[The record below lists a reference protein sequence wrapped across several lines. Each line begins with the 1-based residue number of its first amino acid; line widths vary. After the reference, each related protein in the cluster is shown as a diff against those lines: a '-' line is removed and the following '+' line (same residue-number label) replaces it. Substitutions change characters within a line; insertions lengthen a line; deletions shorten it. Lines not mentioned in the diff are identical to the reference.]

1 MNKKQSFIIAIVVS
15 LCVLVGIEY
24 FLVKQNDVKSTD
36 YRIALFVP
44 AVHPAM
50 AEIIHGFE
58 ETIHSL
64 SGKKYSFDEY
74 NANGNATL
82 LRAQADEIVQHGYD
96 LVFTV
101 GAQCSQS
108 IFELSKKRQSNMPQV
123 FTAVDDPVEMG
134 IVRSLTH
141 PGGMVTGTTDN
152 MVYDKQIDALLHIK
166 PDIKTMLLVYNP
178 AQSRGFEKDREKL
191 EKVLHAKH
199 IALRTVA
206 VAHQNEITQKVPSF
220 LDGVDVLIIF
230 TDHTT
235 VAGIDSLITLCGR
248 YGVTLF
254 ASDLNSGD
262 KGAAL
267 AFGVLQKDYGVL
279 GAKIAHRILED
290 KQSPAS
296 IAVRPLEQLYLKIN
310 TKTMEQQGLHLS
322 KETLAQLQKE
332 GVMVV

>member
-1 MNKKQSFIIAIVVS
+1 MNKKQLLIVIVIG
-15 LCVLVGIEY
+15 LGALVGIEY
-24 FLVKQNDVKSTD
+24 LFVKQNDVKSAD
-36 YRIALFVP
+36 YRVALFVP

-50 AEIIHGFE
+50 VEILDGFKQTVTAEGN
-58 ETIHSL
+58 
-64 SGKKYSFDEY
+64 KKYSFDDY

-82 LRAQADEIVQHGYD
+82 LRAQADEIVQSKYD
-96 LVFTV
+96 VVFTV

-134 IVRSLTH
+134 IVRSLNH

-152 MVYDKQIDALLHIK
+152 MVYEQQIDALLRVK

-178 AQSRGFEKDREKL
+178 AQGRGFEKDREKL

-199 IALRTVA
+199 ITLRTVA
-206 VAHQNEITQKVPSF
+206 VTHQNEITQKVASF

-248 YGVTLF
+248 YHITLF

-310 TKTMEQQGLHLS
+310 TKTMEQQGLHVS
-322 KETLAQLQKE
+322 KDKLVQLQKE
-332 GVMVV
+332 GVILV